1 MMAMAEFYAR
11 AKQEEIEWSAAVAE
25 VFEHEVPFDVVV
37 PLDAVC
43 SDAA

>member
-11 AKQEEIEWSAAVAE
+11 AKQEEIERGAGVAE

-37 PLDAVC
+37 PVDVVC